1 MDRDVNTEV
10 TLTVSERDVD
20 GLKERL
26 GRWVGD
32 LLGDGTPAEITA
44 LRRPEGGGLS
54 SVSVLFDASWPDGG
68 TPPQSLVARM
78 PPEQTSLPVFP
89 SYDFPLQY
97 DVMAAV
103 RAHSDVPVPE
113 LVGLDETG
121 QVAGVPMIL
130 MRRVSG
136 VVPTDNPPY
145 VFGGW
150 LYDAAPEHRREIQ
163 ESSIRVL
170 AGLHGIEDVDR
181 RFPGLARLAGEDP
194 LRSHVDAQRAYYE
207 WTTSTDGIRVPVIER
222 AFDWLEEHW
231 PQDPGHTV
239 LSWGDARIGNILYD
253 GTRPAGVLDWEMAAL
268 GPREL
273 DLGWFLFMHRFFQD
287 IAEVFEL
294 PGLRGF
300 LDRHAVVSTYE
311 RMTGHTVR
319 NLDWFLVYAAL
330 RHAIVMARIKRRMIH
345 FGEEA
350 RPETPDDYVMHKEG
364 LQSLL
369 DGSYEWPRTEASA

>member
-10 TLTVSERDVD
+10 ALTVSERDVA
-20 GLKERL
+20 GVKERL
-26 GRWVGD
+26 AAWVGE
-32 LLGDGTPAEITA
+32 LVAEGAMPEISD

-54 SVSVLFDASWPDGG
+54 SVSLLFEATWPDGSAPALG
-68 TPPQSLVARM
+68 LVARM
-78 PPEQTSLPVFP
+78 PPEQTSFPVFP
-89 SYDFPLQY
+89 SYDFRLQY

-103 RAHSDVPVPE
+103 REHSDVPVPE
-113 LVGLDETG
+113 LVGLDESG
-121 QVAGVPMIL
+121 EVAGEPMII
-130 MRRVSG
+130 MRRVTG
-136 VVPTDNPPY
+136 VIPTDNPPY

-150 LYDAAPEHRREIQ
+150 LYDADPPSRQEVE
-163 ESSIRVL
+163 ESSVGVL
-170 AGLHGIEDVDR
+170 AGLHGIEDAER
-181 RFPGLARLAGEDP
+181 RFPGLARLAGADA
-194 LRSHVDAQRAYYE
+194 LRSHFEGQRDYYE

-222 AFDWLEEHW
+222 AFAWLEERW
-231 PQDPGHTV
+231 PQDVGPTV

-253 GTRPAGVLDWEMAAL
+253 GTRPVGVLDWEMAAL

-294 PGLRGF
+294 PGIPGF
-300 LDRHAVVSTYE
+300 LERDAVVSMYE

-345 FGEEA
+345 FGEEE
-350 RPETPDDYVMHKEG
+350 RPPSPDDYVMHKEG

-369 DGSYEWPRTEASA
+369 DGTYQWPSTEARA